1 MIDDD
6 IRHEPEVFPDL
17 ANIIPV
23 AQIRANIF
31 IIADGKAVIG
41 CEGEKRQNMHAIND
55 PVQMALQEIQHIE
68 QGAARVGQNCIAIG
82 NQETV
87 GLRPW
92 QFRLV
97 GARACVGGEP
107 ESRADFLT

>member
-1 MIDDD
+1 
-6 IRHEPEVFPDL
+6 
-17 ANIIPV
+17 
-23 AQIRANIF
+23 
-31 IIADGKAVIG
+31 
-41 CEGEKRQNMHAIND
+41 MHAIND

-97 GARACVGGEP
+97 GARACVGASPKAAQIFSLSAWASSAG
-107 ESRADFLT
+107 